1 MLIIFSGLPG
11 TGKTTLSRMLAKRIG
26 AVYLRVDTIE
36 AGLKRSMLQIGSAE
50 DAGYQAGCA
59 IAEENL
65 KLGMSVVADSVN
77 PIAISRRLWESAA
90 IKAGCSFKSVEII
103 CSDIHVHR
111 ERVESRSTDIEGL
124 ILPSWQSVVDR
135 EYEAWP
141 DGHYQFDTAFKS
153 PDACVDALHRHLI
166 KSEC

>member
-90 IKAGCSFKSVEII
+90 KKADCPFRSIEII
-103 CSDIHVHR
+103 CSDTDEHR
-111 ERVESRSTDIEGL
+111 RRIENRTTDIDGL
-124 ILPSWQSVVDR
+124 TLPTWQSVVDR

-141 DGHYQFDTAFKS
+141 EGHYQLDTAFKS
-153 PDACVDALHRHLI
+153 PEVCLEMLYLHI
-166 KSEC
+166 KAA

>member
-11 TGKTTLSRMLAKRIG
+11 TGKTTLSRMLAARIG

-65 KLGMSVVADSVN
+65 RLGMLVVADSVN

-90 IKAGCSFKSVEII
+90 RKADCPFKSIEII
-103 CSDIHVHR
+103 CSDTDEHR
-111 ERVESRSTDIEGL
+111 RRVESRTTD
-124 ILPSWQSVVDR
+124 
-135 EYEAWP
+135 
-141 DGHYQFDTAFKS
+141 
-153 PDACVDALHRHLI
+153 
-166 KSEC
+166 